1 MNLTNNVD
9 KKMDES
15 GIVESLK
22 KGLRNGYQQNRVL
35 LSSYNEF
42 IDKVR
47 EYLLTVNVAQQ
58 LIE

>member
-1 MNLTNNVD
+1 
-9 KKMDES
+9 MDES